1 MTAEKKLTKLLIS
14 WDHSADQC
22 ILTISFHSF
31 CWCPVSLLLQY
42 ICKFYVC
49 EKENGGV
56 VFMQCQ
62 NSIIFLHVLRFK
74 FYSNINCNISWKAPS
89 TEWVFVQGVLHY
101 IRELCALIKY
111 PSEKNTTIPK
121 VTQTK
126 DPNINKTTSNYQ
138 GAGVLA
144 RRNTYLRNK

>member
-1 MTAEKKLTKLLIS
+1 MIS
-14 WDHSADQC
+14 WDHPADQC
-22 ILTISFHSF
+22 ILTISFHFF
-31 CWCPVSLLLQY
+31 CWYPVSLLLCY

-49 EKENGGV
+49 EKENGVV

-74 FYSNINCNISWKAPS
+74 LHSNINCNISWKTPS
-89 TEWVFVQGVLHY
+89 IEWVLVQGVLHD

-126 DPNINKTTSNYQ
+126 DPNTNKTPSNYQ
-138 GAGVLA
+138 GAGVLTH
-144 RRNTYLRNK
+144 RNMYLRNK